1 MPVLGKWQGSVA
13 WFVFF
18 AANSVE
24 ASFDKNK
31 RREDVPIRGKGT
43 PSLSRG
49 EMSSSGSGML
59 CQTGVYAD
67 SAAIPPNVVA
77 LLPQVNEAQMKQVG
91 NRGFP
96 LIAS

>member
-1 MPVLGKWQGSVA
+1 MPALGRWQGSVA
-13 WFVFF
+13 WCVFF
-18 AANSVE
+18 AANSLE
-24 ASFDKNK
+24 ANFDK

-49 EMSSSGSGML
+49 EMPSSGSGML
-59 CQTGVYAD
+59 CQTGVYPD